1 LDKKIWHKEPFLHSN
16 CIVVIENNSQLTTG
30 LFINDRRIDLSK
42 SGKYLLGDALTE
54 ANANR
59 ENAIYLSISGVKH
72 LLFEVLNK
80 EELSDFD
87 IDIEE
92 KTVDFSRGF
101 IGDDDARFLIRL
113 TNEDNEYEFETS
125 IIDTFEEDIIDG
137 EYDVEIYLV
146 DFFDNKTLL
155 LDGGFVI
162 GNPDKFCF
170 DDCRIVLTK
179 FNRPN
184 AGKVK
189 LQNSYIADLK
199 YLREETIGS
208 VYSGVLID
216 KRIKYDV
223 EVYKKD
229 ERSLKFYFVKGEDLL
244 PIGFDLTKNAF
255 TQSTIDDKNIISCT
269 SCYYD
274 VEEI

>member
-1 LDKKIWHKEPFLHSN
+1 M
-16 CIVVIENNSQLTTG
+16 
-30 LFINDRRIDLSK
+30 
-42 SGKYLLGDALTE
+42 LGDALTE

-59 ENAIYLSISGVKH
+59 ENTIYLSINGDKH

-101 IGDDDARFLIRL
+101 IGDDDARFLVRL

-216 KRIKYDV
+216 KRMKYDV